1 MDDTPKIVNL
11 NDAKAK
17 AAGVS
22 PELAQVIEQ
31 LNQRFGIRIDLTDTR
46 LERFK
51 LLFPALNE
59 AAMQQHDVAV
69 HHEDAAVQKAFRQ
82 GLGVGKAQ
90 MMTDVIVCILE
101 QDGLIER
108 K

>member
-1 MDDTPKIVNL
+1 MDENKVISLDEI
-11 NDAKAK
+11 KAK

-22 PELAQVIEQ
+22 SELVEVINQ
-31 LNQRFGIRIDLTDTR
+31 LNERFGIRIDFTDER

-51 LLFPALNE
+51 LLHSALDQ
-59 AAMQQHDVAV
+59 AAKQKHEFRLDELAPDV
-69 HHEDAAVQKAFRQ
+69 EEAFRQ
-82 GLGVGKAQ
+82 GVEVGKAQ

-101 QDGLIER
+101 QDGVIER